1 MKEGVKLALWVLI
14 LLGGL
19 CLGNFFINLDKP
31 KEQLPDDPLIYEEGE
46 FVEVTYP
53 SGDTLLISVEGIDIE
68 KYYLEEHL
76 RWRVYP
82 REEERFL
89 EVIVT
94 CGASF
99 SNPHA
104 ILTPSLDDVYVSD
117 DFGYYEPS
125 FRMEYWPPH
134 LGYEDGKV
142 LSPGDVHIGYIYFEV
157 PERLYNPKLVWKIG
171 GKEIIWKL
179 DLTKPPFS
187 S

>member
-19 CLGNFFINLDKP
+19 CLASFFINLDAL
-31 KEQLPDDPLIYEEGE
+31 KEHEEGE
-46 FVEVTYP
+46 CVEVTYP
-53 SGDTLLISVEGIDIE
+53 SGDTLLISVEGMDIE

-76 RWRVYP
+76 RWGIYPMVYP
-82 REEERFL
+82 MEEERFL

-94 CGASF
+94 CRASS
-99 SNPHA
+99 SNSHA

-125 FRMEYWPPH
+125 FSMEYEPPL
-134 LGYEDGKV
+134 LGYEEGKV
-142 LSPGDVHIGYIYFEV
+142 LSPGEVHIGYIYFEV
-157 PERLYNPKLVWKIG
+157 PERLYNPKLVWRIG
-171 GKEIIWKL
+171 GKKIIWKL